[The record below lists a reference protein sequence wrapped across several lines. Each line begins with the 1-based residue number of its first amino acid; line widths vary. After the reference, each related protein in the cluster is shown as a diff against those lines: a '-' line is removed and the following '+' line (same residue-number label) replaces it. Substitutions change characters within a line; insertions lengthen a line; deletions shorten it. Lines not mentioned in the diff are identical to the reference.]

1 MTLHTSRARVLAVLL
16 VGLGLFA
23 GWLYYRQAAFGSG
36 RRYVVRF
43 QQAHGL
49 TPGSTVRCRGLEVG
63 RVDDVSPEP
72 SWEGIRA
79 TLRVRRDLD
88 IRKDATLVLQS
99 DGLLG
104 PAIIEV
110 VSLGSA
116 DQRAL
121 DGDVLQATEPA
132 GLDVRRLTALL
143 EDLNAGQRLNE
154 IDDRLKRVEEKLD
167 LLLARNANTQRS
179 R

>member
-1 MTLHTSRARVLAVLL
+1 M
-16 VGLGLFA
+16 
-23 GWLYYRQAAFGSG
+23 
-36 RRYVVRF
+36 
-43 QQAHGL
+43 
-49 TPGSTVRCRGLEVG
+49 
-63 RVDDVSPEP
+63 
-72 SWEGIRA
+72 
-79 TLRVRRDLD
+79 RVRRDLD

-154 IDDRLKRVEEKLD
+154 IEDRLKRVEEKVD